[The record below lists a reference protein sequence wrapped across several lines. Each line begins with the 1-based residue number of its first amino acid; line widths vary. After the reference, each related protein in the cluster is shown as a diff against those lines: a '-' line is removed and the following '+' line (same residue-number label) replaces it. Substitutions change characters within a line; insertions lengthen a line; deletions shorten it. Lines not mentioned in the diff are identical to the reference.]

1 KRQLGGL
8 YAANTLG
15 GAAGALAA
23 AYLVLPWLGVAGT
36 LWASAA
42 LSALI
47 GVVSIAVGGAHSIAP
62 RSLAEIA
69 ASQIRAAAAPRLQGA
84 GLLAALALA
93 SGALVF
99 AAEVVFTHL
108 LALVIGN
115 SAYAFGLILAVFLV
129 CLCFGA
135 SLAPRVEQRLG
146 NAALGLGL
154 AASGL
159 ALMLTLPLWDLLPL
173 AFVEGV
179 GKLLESFEGREALR
193 ALVCFVVLV
202 APTTLMGLTFP
213 LLLQRVA
220 NRPDV
225 GALVGRMTAI
235 NTIGAVF
242 GALGTGYV

>member
-1 KRQLGGL
+1 
-8 YAANTLG
+8 
-15 GAAGALAA
+15 
-23 AYLVLPWLGVAGT
+23 
-36 LWASAA
+36 
-42 LSALI
+42 
-47 GVVSIAVGGAHSIAP
+47 
-62 RSLAEIA
+62 
-69 ASQIRAAAAPRLQGA
+69 
-84 GLLAALALA
+84 
-93 SGALVF
+93 
-99 AAEVVFTHL
+99 
-108 LALVIGN
+108 
-115 SAYAFGLILAVFLV
+115 
-129 CLCFGA
+129 
-135 SLAPRVEQRLG
+135 LG

-242 GALGTGYV
+242 GALGTGYVLLPLLGSQRALIAIAAAFALCGVATGFLAAPRPAATGLFAAQHRPSWLLAATI